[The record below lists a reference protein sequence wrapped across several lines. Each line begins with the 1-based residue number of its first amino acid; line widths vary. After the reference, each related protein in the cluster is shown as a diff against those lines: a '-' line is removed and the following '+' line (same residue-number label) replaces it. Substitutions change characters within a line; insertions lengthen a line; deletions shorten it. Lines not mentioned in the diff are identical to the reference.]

1 MLKTEQ
7 TMVLRQA
14 PTLTGNKS
22 QFVGA
27 VLPSTDFS
35 GMDLTGYSFKFAN
48 LRGCSFLGANLQGAD
63 FYGADLRDCEFE
75 STPFFVATSQ
85 LCIGFP
91 DGLGH
96 KVFEVHISKTIEYT
110 TTVEVRAFTSDAAE
124 EKACSM
130 VSDGTI
136 DFPFFDE
143 ERIVC
148 TVGEEL

>member
-7 TMVLRQA
+7 TMVLRS
-14 PTLTGNKS
+14 PSLSGDKK
-22 QFVGA
+22 QFAGA
-27 VLPSTDFS
+27 VMPSTDFS
-35 GMDLTGYSFKFAN
+35 EIDLSGYDFRFAN
-48 LRGCSFLGANLQGAD
+48 LRGCSFLGATLQGAD

-75 STPFFVATSQ
+75 STPFFVASSQ

-110 TTVEVRAFTSDAAE
+110 TTVEVKAFTSDAAE

-148 TVGEEL
+148 TVGEDL